1 MAQSVIHYSPWQ
13 FLFWYDKPDEIKSEA
28 ALDFFRDLPTVW
40 DETRVLA
47 GEIGEM
53 AVVARRKGAEWWIG
67 AITNEQPRSLSLPL
81 VFLQDSEPRTARL
94 YCDAGSK
101 ELSVTRDSKLGL
113 EMGASGGCA
122 IRISA
127 VR

>member
-13 FLFWYDKPDEIKSEA
+13 FLFWYDKPDDVKPDP

-40 DETRVLA
+40 DETRALQ

-67 AITNEQPRSLSLPL
+67 AITNEKPRSVSLPL
-81 VFLQDSEPRTARL
+81 KFLNDGAKQATI
-94 YCDAGSK
+94 YCDSGNRQLAVNRGTT
-101 ELSVTRDSKLGL
+101 LALDLAAR
-113 EMGASGGCA
+113 GGCA
-122 IRISA
+122 VRITNKQ
-127 VR
+127 